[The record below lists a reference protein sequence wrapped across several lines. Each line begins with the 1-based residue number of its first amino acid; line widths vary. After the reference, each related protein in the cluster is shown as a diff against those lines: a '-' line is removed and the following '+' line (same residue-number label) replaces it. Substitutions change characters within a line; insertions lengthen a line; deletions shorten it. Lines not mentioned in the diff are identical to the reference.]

1 MVVLFHFIFPKA
13 WHGSRHLLNARRKE
27 EIKGG
32 NRKGRKGKEGE
43 EPRKEGGR
51 DKGREEEK
59 PEPFHFHFLLIRHA
73 APSPGF

>member
-1 MVVLFHFIFPKA
+1 M
-13 WHGSRHLLNARRKE
+13 NARRKE

-32 NRKGRKGKEGE
+32 NGKGRKGKEGE

-59 PEPFHFHFLLIRHA
+59 PGALSGFPFLLIRHA